1 MTAETVRRGGE
12 PEESS
17 SRATERD
24 FSRYQDL
31 TARWTVEGNDGWR
44 LDEEAAPCARW
55 WETVIPSRAARP
67 EMSIALTLY

>member
-1 MTAETVRRGGE
+1 VLRYLGPGVQQELGGVDDAGDIA
-12 PEESS
+12 PV
-17 SRATERD
+17 AD

-55 WETVIPSRAARP
+55 WETMVAG
-67 EMSIALTLY
+67 